1 MIIEDRFIRRYSD
14 AGMYIRKVG
23 TEELYDMAID
33 LLDSPFEYEETDI
46 PIESVD
52 EENEEGVNE

>member
-23 TEELYDMAID
+23 TEELYDTAID
-33 LLDSPFEYEETDI
+33 LIDSPFEYEETDI
-46 PIESVD
+46 PIELAD
-52 EENEEGVNE
+52 EENKEA